1 METTKTSR
9 IVIDATFIQRGEK
22 VDKKFMEDVKVRK
35 KLASLFSDY
44 DDVKISIKT
53 KDFINDEQ

>member
-1 METTKTSR
+1 MEVTKASR
-9 IVIDATFIQRGEK
+9 IVIEATFIQRGEK
-22 VDKKFMEDVKVRK
+22 ADKKFMEHDKVAK